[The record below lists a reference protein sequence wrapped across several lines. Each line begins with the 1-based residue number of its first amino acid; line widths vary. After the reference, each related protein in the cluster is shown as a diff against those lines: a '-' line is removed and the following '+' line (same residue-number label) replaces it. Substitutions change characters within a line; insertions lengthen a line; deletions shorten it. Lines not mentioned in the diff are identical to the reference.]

1 MLLGEYSHSLD
12 TKGRIFIPVK
22 FRSELSE
29 RVYLSRGKSKCIDIY
44 SEKSWNEFYNKL
56 IQLPL
61 LKSEEA
67 RRAIFSG
74 TAVVEPDGQGR
85 ILIPANLRAYAEI
98 GKDAYVIG
106 VGEKAEIWSKEN
118 WEPKSAE
125 SPATIWETLMELGL

>member
-29 RVYLSRGKSKCIDIY
+29 RVYLSRGKEKCIDIY

-56 IQLPL
+56 IALPL

-74 TAVVEPDGQGR
+74 TAVVEPDAQGR

-106 VGEKAEIWSKEN
+106 VGEKAEIWSREH